1 MSSGRVFRF
10 APTPDRPARHLFV
23 FLHGCGATAQ
33 SMIPIAFRFQAR
45 FPSAALVVPSG
56 FDPDARGGA
65 AQDWYPTRGLNVDN
79 HRERV
84 ASVLPDVEDLVRR
97 EQTNFG
103 VTASRTVLIGFSQG
117 GTVAL
122 ELVKT
127 PGLAGAVVAFSSRY
141 ARLPANGARISSR
154 IHLVHGEYDSV
165 VSRVYAERAARGLAA
180 PAAGNLRRPP
190 RHAALKE
197 GIVLVA
203 HGSRDPEWSRPFE
216 RIAASLAQKLPAAS
230 VGLAYLEH
238 GPSLDEIVAALVA
251 KGVASIRVVPVFL
264 GQGSHVKDDLPRL
277 VAQSTRPGVALRLDT
292 AIGEQPQVIEAIAA
306 IISAARQGG

>member
-84 ASVLPDVEDLVRR
+84 ASVLPDVDDLVRR

-103 VTASRTVLIGFSQG
+103 VTASRTVLVGFSQG
-117 GTVAL
+117 GTLAL
-122 ELVKT
+122 EAVKS
-127 PGLAGAVVAFSSRY
+127 PGIAGAVVAFSSRY
-141 ARLPANGARISSR
+141 ARLPACGARIGSR
-154 IHLVHGEYDSV
+154 IHLVHGAFDSV
-165 VSRVYAERAARGLAA
+165 VSRVYAERAARVLEGL
-180 PAAGNLRRPP
+180 
-190 RHAALKE
+190 H
-197 GIVLVA
+197 
-203 HGSRDPEWSRPFE
+203 
-216 RIAASLAQKLPAAS
+216 
-230 VGLAYLEH
+230 
-238 GPSLDEIVAALVA
+238 
-251 KGVASIRVVPVFL
+251 VPVTLDIVEDL
-264 GQGSHVKDDLPRL
+264 GHALSHHAISLGS
-277 VAQSTRPGVALRLDT
+277 LRLL
-292 AIGEQPQVIEAIAA
+292 
-306 IISAARQGG
+306 QGIYEGRRHTIH